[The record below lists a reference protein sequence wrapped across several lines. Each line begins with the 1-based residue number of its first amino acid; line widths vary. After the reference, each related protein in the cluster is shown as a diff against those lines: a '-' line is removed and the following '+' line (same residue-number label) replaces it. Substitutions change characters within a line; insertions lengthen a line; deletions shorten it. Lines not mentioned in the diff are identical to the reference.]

1 MNKLYIIWL
10 SIISFVL
17 LIAVTV
23 MITAGVSRGDLMMR
37 GGARAE
43 IVSSQENCTG
53 SENQGGKGLRRNAGA
68 EGQCDTLKQV
78 PATTTTVP
86 ANTKS

>member
-23 MITAGVSRGDLMMR
+23 MITTAVSRGGQMMR
-37 GGARAE
+37 GGVRPE
-43 IVSSQENCTG
+43 IVSSQECTTDCTSQDAEG
-53 SENQGGKGLRRNAGA
+53 LRKNGKGQGA
-68 EGQCDTLKQV
+68 ILKEA
-78 PATTTTVP
+78 PAKTTTNAVP
-86 ANTKS
+86 AN